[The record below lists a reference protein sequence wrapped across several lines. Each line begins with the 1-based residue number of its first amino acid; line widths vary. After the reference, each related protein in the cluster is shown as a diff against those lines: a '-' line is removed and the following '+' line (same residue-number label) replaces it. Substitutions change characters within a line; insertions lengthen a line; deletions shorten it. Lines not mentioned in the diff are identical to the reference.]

1 MKRFFWLSIV
11 LVLVGTSTFA
21 QEKKKIA
28 LEDIWMKYSFFGDGV
43 YGVRSMND
51 GINYTS
57 FTNRAQSE
65 LAQYS
70 YKTGKSISTIVKV
83 TDIKVDGIQAIEDY
97 EFSADESKLVVAYNT
112 EPIYRY
118 SSKANYVVYDLKK
131 KETKKLD
138 EDLIM
143 YATLSP
149 QGNKVAFV
157 KNNNLF
163 WQDLESGKTTQITTD
178 GEWNKIINGASD
190 WVYEEELELV
200 RAFEWSPDGKNIA
213 FFRFD
218 ESNVKEFSMDIY
230 GDLYPE
236 EYSFKYPKAGEEN
249 SKVSIHI
256 YNLENKKTVQ
266 ANLGKDWEYVAR
278 IEWTKDPKKLAV
290 QTLNRHQND
299 LNILLVDATSGEAK
313 NIYNEKS
320 ATYIEIPNHLT
331 FLDNGNEFV
340 LLSEKDGFK
349 HIYLY
354 NMKGEMVKQLTKGN
368 WEVTD
373 FYGVDQ
379 VNQKIYFQSAK
390 DSPLQ
395 REIDVV
401 DIKSG
406 EMRCLSSKKGTNDA
420 DFSKNFAYYINYY
433 SNANTPQY
441 ITLNNSKG
449 KEIRVLQDNARL
461 KETIKKFEWQEKEFF
476 TINNADGDELNAW
489 MIKPANFD
497 ASKKYPVFMFVYG
510 GPGSQTVQD
519 QWGSGNDS
527 WFQMLAQNGYL
538 VVSVD
543 NRGTGAR
550 GADFKKVTYKQLG
563 KYEVEDQIDAA
574 KYLASQ
580 SYVDGNRI
588 GIFGWSYGGYMTSL
602 CLTKGADV
610 FKMGIAVAP
619 VTTWRYYDTIYTE
632 RYMQTPQENS
642 SGYDDNSPINHV
654 KKLKGKYFL
663 IHGMADDN
671 VHYQNAVDMSTAL
684 IEMNKPFDQFSY
696 PNKNHGI
703 YGGLT
708 RMHLYT
714 MMTEYIYKNL

>member
-1 MKRFFWLSIV
+1 
-11 LVLVGTSTFA
+11 
-21 QEKKKIA
+21 
-28 LEDIWMKYSFFGDGV
+28 
-43 YGVRSMND
+43 MND

-97 EFSADESKLVVAYNT
+97 EFSADESKLVIAYNT
-112 EPIYRY
+112 ESIYRY

-138 EDLIM
+138 EELIM

-157 KNNNLF
+157 KNNNLY
-163 WQDLESGKTTQITTD
+163 WQDLESGKTTQITSD

-236 EYSFKYPKAGEEN
+236 EYTFKYPKAGEEN

-256 YNLENKKTVQ
+256 YNLETKKTIQ
-266 ANLGKDWEYVAR
+266 ANLGSGWEYVAR
-278 IEWTKDPKKLAV
+278 IEWTKNPKKLAV

-406 EMRCLSSKKGTNDA
+406 EMTCLSSKKGANDA

-550 GADFKKVTYKQLG
+550 GANFKKVTYKQLG

-580 SYVDGNRI
+580 SYVDPERI

-632 RYMQTPQENS
+632 RYMQTPQENP